1 MKSILKF
8 FLPKPET
15 FAAIASESI
24 CKNVNAT
31 NKSELIAK
39 YTSYAED
46 ITKIQA
52 QLVEWLKD
60 GTLDKKE
67 EKEIAEM
74 LTPIFKKM
82 IDLI

>member
-52 QLVEWLKD
+52 
-60 GTLDKKE
+60 
-67 EKEIAEM
+67 
-74 LTPIFKKM
+74 
-82 IDLI
+82 